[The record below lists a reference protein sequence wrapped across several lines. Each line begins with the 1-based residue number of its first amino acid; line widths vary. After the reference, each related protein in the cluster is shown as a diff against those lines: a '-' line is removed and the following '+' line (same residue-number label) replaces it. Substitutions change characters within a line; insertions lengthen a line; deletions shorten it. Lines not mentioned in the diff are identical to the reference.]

1 MTVTE
6 ILGSTSLVAAT
17 ILWLLFGRKY
27 NTAQSSATSVMAAG
41 LMVYGCASMWL
52 NLVNAFVPDPY
63 LDEFFHIPQAQ
74 VYCKNKFTEWDDKIT
89 TPPGLYLLSR
99 FLISLGTLITRKTVE
114 EACKAGDLR
123 LHNAF
128 ALFGVVF
135 CAVYC
140 RHHLEAQH
148 RAISGRQPLKSVST
162 YSLMT
167 GVNISLFP
175 VLFFFSGLYYTDVV
189 STLVVLVAYVNHLNR
204 VGRPANGVLNDIY
217 TITLGVSALSLRQ
230 TNIFWVVVYMGG
242 LEAVHA
248 VRLLKPKVED
258 QRCMFKLTEYLEHF
272 TRRSSLG
279 DIHDL
284 PLNLAWPHNLCFSAL
299 SIGVAVVCNPMQV
312 LQWVWPHVS
321 IMACFLSFIAWN
333 GGVVLGDKSNHVA
346 TIHLPQMLY
355 IWPFFAFFSA
365 PLFLPSV
372 LAALRV
378 IGKISQSRP
387 NKASAPK
394 ETQRKECAT
403 GTCQM
408 MRLEPVTSSPNEGI
422 NRRVDRRGDCAHVQ
436 LMRDLFHPRSYQY
449 TIWMLAALLCWVVT
463 LKNTIIHPFTLAD
476 NRHYMFYIF
485 RYTVLA
491 SSRRREL
498 LTFAYLF
505 CFRLCWAAL
514 APCSPA
520 VGAARTQDC
529 SDYGFGVDETPPYTC
544 HPFWGLV
551 RTHQSL
557 ENKRRP
563 DLTQNPDDTSSKP
576 TDKGVTED
584 ERAARPDGDEA
595 PQSSTVILL
604 LVATTLS
611 LVTAPLVEP
620 RYFILPWVFW
630 RLLVPA
636 WRAHEHT
643 VAGEEPVHHVLGLD
657 WLFAWGRRV
666 DLRVV
671 VETLWFVAINVVT
684 MAIFLLKPYVWKAE
698 DGTIL
703 DEGRLQRFMW

>member
-27 NTAQSSATSVMAAG
+27 NTIQSSATSVMAAG
-41 LMVYGCASMWL
+41 LMVYGCASIWL
-52 NLVNAFVPDPY
+52 NLVNSFVPDPY

-74 VYCKNKFTEWDDKIT
+74 VYCKNKFTDWDDKIT

-99 FLISLGTLITRKTVE
+99 FLISLGALITRTTVD

-128 ALFGVVF
+128 ALFGVVV
-135 CAVYC
+135 CAAYC
-140 RHHLEAQH
+140 RHHIEAQH

-167 GVNISLFP
+167 GVNIALFP

-189 STLVVLVAYVNHLNR
+189 STLVVLA
-204 VGRPANGVLNDIY
+204 A
-217 TITLGVSALSLRQ
+217 Q

-248 VRLLKPKVED
+248 IRLLKPKVEV
-258 QRCMFKLTEYLEHF
+258 QRCMYKLSEYLEHF

-372 LAALRV
+372 LGALRV
-378 IGKISQSRP
+378 IGKIFQSRP
-387 NKASAPK
+387 NKASAPEK
-394 ETQRKECAT
+394 AYRKECAT

-408 MRLEPVTSSPNEGI
+408 MRLEPVTSSPSEGI

-449 TIWMLAALLCWVVT
+449 TIWIPAALLCWVII

-485 RYTVLA
+485 RYTILT

-498 LTFAYLF
+498 FTFAYLL

-563 DLTQNPDDTSSKP
+563 DLTQKPDETSSKP
-576 TDKGVTED
+576 TNKESPED

-611 LVTAPLVEP
+611 LMTAPLVEP
-620 RYFILPWVFW
+620 RYFILPWVFL

-657 WLFAWGRRV
+657 WLFAWGRYV

-684 MAIFLLKPYVWKAE
+684 MAIFLLKPYVWRAE

-703 DEGRLQRFMW
+703 DGGRLQRFMW

>member
-27 NTAQSSATSVMAAG
+27 NTIQSSATSVMAAG
-41 LMVYGCASMWL
+41 LMVYGCASIWL
-52 NLVNAFVPDPY
+52 NLVNSFVPDPY
-63 LDEFFHIPQAQ
+63 LVRTNVRPPGKRPETNMNQDEFFHIPQAQ
-74 VYCKNKFTEWDDKIT
+74 VYCKNKFTDWDDKIT

-99 FLISLGTLITRKTVE
+99 FLISLGALITRTTVD

-128 ALFGVVF
+128 ALFGVVV
-135 CAVYC
+135 CAAYC
-140 RHHLEAQH
+140 RHHIEAQH

-167 GVNISLFP
+167 GVNIALFP

-189 STLVVLVAYVNHLNR
+189 STLVVLVAYVNHMNR

-248 VRLLKPKVED
+248 IRLLKPKVEV
-258 QRCMFKLTEYLEHF
+258 QRCMYKLTEYLEHF

-333 GGVVLGDKSNHVA
+333 GSVVLGDKSNHVA

-355 IWPFFAFFSA
+355 IWPFFAFFSV
-365 PLFLPSV
+365 PLFLPSA
-372 LAALRV
+372 LGALRV
-378 IGKISQSRP
+378 IRKIFQSRS

-394 ETQRKECAT
+394 EAQRTE
-403 GTCQM
+403 
-408 MRLEPVTSSPNEGI
+408 
-422 NRRVDRRGDCAHVQ
+422 
-436 LMRDLFHPRSYQY
+436 
-449 TIWMLAALLCWVVT
+449 
-463 LKNTIIHPFTLAD
+463 
-476 NRHYMFYIF
+476 HYVFYIF
-485 RYTVLA
+485 RYTILA
-491 SSRRREL
+491 SSWLREL
-498 LTFAYLF
+498 FTFAYLF

-520 VGAARTQDC
+520 VDMAWTQDC
-529 SDYGFGVDETPPYTC
+529 SDYGFDVDETPPYTC

-551 RTHQSL
+551 CTNQSL
-557 ENKRRP
+557 ENKKRP
-563 DLTQNPDDTSSKP
+563 DFTQNPDEISSKP
-576 TDKGVTED
+576 TNKENPED
-584 ERAARPDGDEA
+584 ERAMRPNGDQA

-611 LVTAPLVEP
+611 LMTAPLVEP

-643 VAGEEPVHHVLGLD
+643 VAGEEPVHRVLGLD
-657 WLFAWGRRV
+657 WFFAWGRRV

-684 MAIFLLKPYVWKAE
+684 MAIFLLKPYVWRAE